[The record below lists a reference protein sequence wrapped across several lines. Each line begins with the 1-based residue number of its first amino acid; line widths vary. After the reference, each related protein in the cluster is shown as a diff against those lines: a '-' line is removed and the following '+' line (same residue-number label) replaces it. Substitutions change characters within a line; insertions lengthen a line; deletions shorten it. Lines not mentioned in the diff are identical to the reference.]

1 MLSPS
6 VYKITAPLMGTYYDK
21 PGPGEKPFVVIGQK
35 IEASAVVCVIE
46 SMKLFTEIRSDHG
59 GTLKKILVENEEA
72 VMKNQDLMEIELD
85 E

>member
-1 MLSPS
+1 MSPP

-21 PGPGEKPFVVIGQK
+21 PGPGETPFVVIGQK
-35 IEASAVVCVIE
+35 IRASDVVCVIE
-46 SMKLFTEIRSDHG
+46 SMKLFTEIRSDQN

-72 VMKNQDLMEIELD
+72 VMKNQELMEIELD

>member
-1 MLSPS
+1 
-6 VYKITAPLMGTYYDK
+6 MGTYYDK
-21 PGPGEKPFVVIGQK
+21 PGPGEKPFVLIGQK
-35 IEASAVVCVIE
+35 IKASDVVCVIE
-46 SMKLFTEIRSDHG
+46 SMKLFTEIRSDQN